1 MDLNERKIRILE
13 AIIKDYI
20 ETGEPIGSR
29 TIAKKYNLGVSP
41 ATIRNE
47 MSDLEELGL
56 IIQPH
61 TSSGR
66 VPSDKGYRLYVD
78 EFMEQRALTEEE
90 ISILK
95 NVIKNNIN
103 HMDYLMQQTAKAL
116 AMLTNYTTVV
126 SKPITE
132 EINIKHIQLMPLDE
146 KSIIAVLVTENKDIK
161 NIVINVNKE
170 FEQEKLSAI
179 SNSISN
185 ILKNYSLEEIKQ
197 QIFLNKKF
205 LENEKNLNSQNIF
218 SEEEQIIS
226 LVFEEIFKSFQKD
239 EEIKLYTSGVNNI
252 LDFPEFSDIEKAKSI
267 FQTFEEKEILV
278 NIFENNN
285 KEANSIQILIG
296 NENCIEP
303 LKDCSIVKTEY
314 KIANTIGKIGI
325 IAPTRMDYAKAVSI
339 LNEIIK
345 NINDVLKG
353 ASYWI

>member
-1 MDLNERKIRILE
+1 MDLNERKIKILE
-13 AIIKDYI
+13 AIITDYI

-78 EFMEQRALTEEE
+78 EFMEQRKLTDEET
-90 ISILK
+90 SILK
-95 NVIKNNIN
+95 SVIKNNIN
-103 HMDYLMQQTAKAL
+103 HMDYLMEQTAKAL
-116 AMLTNYTTVV
+116 SMLTNYTTVV

-132 EINIKHIQLMPLDE
+132 DIKIKHIQLMPLDE
-146 KSIIAVLVTENKDIK
+146 KSIIAVFVTENKDIK

-170 FEQEKLSAI
+170 FEQTKLISI

-185 ILKNYSLEEIKQ
+185 ILKNYSLDEIKQ
-197 QIFLNKKF
+197 QIFLNKKI
-205 LENEKNLNSQNIF
+205 LDNEKILNKQNIF

-226 LVFEEIFKSFQKD
+226 LVFEEIFKSFQEE

-252 LDFPEFSDIEKAKSI
+252 LDFPEFSNIEKAKSI

-278 NIFENNN
+278 NIFGNNN
-285 KEANSIQILIG
+285 NTDANSIQILIG

-353 ASYWI
+353 PSY